1 MSNSVTVA
9 VRLPREVR
17 QLLEDRVSMGGFAS
31 LTDLLRDV
39 LTKFAQ
45 DSSVRRS
52 EGVDACKQHE
62 VKSLGDNGCPILTFA
77 RSKLCNACPYRE
89 QPVTTRAEGV
99 DELLGNLRSM
109 NERT

>member
-17 QLLEDRVSMGGFAS
+17 QLLEEKVSIGDFSS
-31 LTDLLRDV
+31 LTDLLRNV
-39 LTKFAQ
+39 LTHFAE
-45 DSSVRRS
+45 SGEIRKS
-52 EGVDACKQHE
+52 EGAEACKQQE
-62 VKSLGDNGCPILTFA
+62 VNSLGDNGCPILTFA

-89 QPVTTRAEGV
+89 QPVTTRVEGV